1 MAVTADELKNSNPA
15 CWGWGIDQNYLNY
28 MEGVTKDLESGE
40 YAAGQPQRQ
49 NHSPVE
55 T

>member
-1 MAVTADELKNSNPA
+1 MAETADELKNSNAA
-15 CWGWGIDQNYLNY
+15 CWGIDQNYLNY

-40 YAAGQPQRQ
+40 YDAGEPQRQ

-55 T
+55 N